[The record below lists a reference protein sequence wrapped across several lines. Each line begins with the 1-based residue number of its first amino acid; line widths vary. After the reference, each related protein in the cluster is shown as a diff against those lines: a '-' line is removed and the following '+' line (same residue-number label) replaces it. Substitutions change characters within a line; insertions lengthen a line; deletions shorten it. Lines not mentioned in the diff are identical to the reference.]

1 MQAVLPLNIHPLDFV
16 LKMEITSD
24 WTPAGP
30 ASWTHGAGRF
40 PSSSVDIKFERKSI
54 SFHVF

>member
-16 LKMEITSD
+16 LKMEITLV

-30 ASWTHGAGRF
+30 AS
-40 PSSSVDIKFERKSI
+40 
-54 SFHVF
+54 